1 MSKTIPILAFLLFVG
16 HFCQAQGNDWYFHH
30 LNVQNGLSEATNYY
44 VLKDSR
50 GFVWLSSISGLNRF
64 DGRQVRVYQPE
75 LADSNSLFGQ
85 NIQSPFFEDAESN
98 IWFSTYEGINCYIRK
113 TDNFKHFSLKDSLN
127 NLVLGY
133 YVGHLD
139 AEDNLWLLVD
149 EQTVYLFNIRSHI
162 FKRLHDVRK
171 GMQRLVIQTS
181 PNVKRSY
188 AYSWNTG
195 RDGLQITNYLP
206 NGQLTQ
212 QMLYDKAS
220 SSPLSINEI
229 LVESDTVLWFTT
241 HRKGLLSFNP
251 NKLTTQATAINNRAH
266 SLSPWS
272 KKCLIIGTE
281 QNGIHVFDKN
291 KRALIQNFRH
301 NVTMPNSLGSDFI
314 DNIYEDSDG
323 GVWAYLYAKGIDFTV
338 PAKSKFSR
346 QLHFPTDSTLTKP
359 MSVTAVTVDAQG
371 NVWCGSNGAG
381 LQIISPSLKIKQDIL
396 AKRVMSRN
404 ALSNWTYQIFKDR
417 QQRLWLMHWSSISLF
432 DTPKSQF
439 KKIADAEYYF
449 LYGLETHEGKIL
461 LASLDHGIF
470 EAIEK
475 PNGSFIFEKITSIPK
490 NYTILA
496 EDNEGLLWCSN
507 TLVLHVF
514 DPHLNYQL
522 VRELPISGSVTGFY
536 FPKNKPI
543 AWIAT
548 NNGLVEIN
556 KSNNWQST
564 VYIEKNGL
572 PSRTINAMLSDKNG
586 NLWLGTT
593 KGLAKFS
600 PALKTAKAY
609 NLTDGISDL
618 TFNMYAATQTADGTM
633 YFGTSNGITVFH
645 PDKITPLSIPARPT
659 ITEILIN
666 DQIAKKLI
674 CNTTGATNVSEIQS
688 LVLPYSENTL
698 SFNFSAMEYS
708 DPMSCS
714 FQYKMVGTDNEW
726 VNAGTLPFARYAN
739 LQAGNYS
746 FLIKAANSDG
756 VWNETPR
763 LLQITITP
771 PFWRTWWFI
780 TLSFLALIALVGYI
794 VFLRLSKVIALQ
806 KIRLNL
812 YENLH
817 DDIGSRL
824 TAIVLTVDEMV
835 QKASAKDVKLE
846 RIGSISRNIVANM
859 RRLVWATA
867 PENDALST
875 VVQQMQTDRR
885 VLLPSSVDFKIIMD
899 KTLENISIGGDKRY
913 QLLSIFNEALTNIA
927 KYAEATYVET
937 RIEIRDD
944 KLIMTIQDNGKGFD
958 TNTPRENSAMSSG
971 HGLRNMHRRAN
982 RIKGNLDI
990 SSILGNGTTIQLSF
1004 PINEDSFWKKIR
1016 VLFSQSHQN
1025 R

>member
-1 MSKTIPILAFLLFVG
+1 MLRLTVIGLSLFVW
-16 HFCQAQGNDWYFHH
+16 HLCQAQGNDWHFHH

-75 LADSNSLFGQ
+75 LADSTSLFGQ
-85 NIQSPFFEDAESN
+85 NIQSPFFEDAQSN

-127 NLVLGY
+127 NLILGY
-133 YVGHLD
+133 YVGYLD
-139 AEDNLWLLVD
+139 TEDNLWLLVE
-149 EQTVYLFNIRSHI
+149 EQTVYLFNIRTHY

-171 GMQRLVIQTS
+171 GMQRLVVQSS
-181 PNVKRSY
+181 PYDVKRSY
-188 AYSWNTG
+188 TYSWNTG

-206 NGQLTQ
+206 NGQFSQ
-212 QMLYDKAS
+212 QILYDKAS
-220 SSPLSINEI
+220 SSPISINEV
-229 LVESDTVLWFTT
+229 LVESDTMLWLTT

-251 NKLTTQATAINNRAH
+251 ITLTTQTTPLNNKAH
-266 SLSPWS
+266 TLSQWL
-272 KKCLIIGTE
+272 KKFLIIGTE
-281 QNGIHVFDKN
+281 QNGIQIFDKN
-291 KRALIQNFRH
+291 QRTLIQNFRH
-301 NVTMPNSLGSDFI
+301 NATMPNSLGSDYI
-314 DNIYEDSDG
+314 DNIYQDADG
-323 GVWAYLYAKGIDFTV
+323 GVWAYLYGKGTDFTV

-346 QLHFPTDSTLTKP
+346 RLHSPTDSTLSKP
-359 MSVTAVTVDAQG
+359 MSVTAITADAQG
-371 NVWCGSNGAG
+371 NVWCGSNGSG
-381 LQIISPSLKIKQDIL
+381 LQILAPTSKIKQDIL
-396 AKRVMSRN
+396 AKSVISRN
-404 ALSNWTYQIFKDR
+404 SISSWTYQIFKDR
-417 QQRLWLMHWSSISLF
+417 QHRLWLMHWSSISLLN
-432 DTPKSQF
+432 TAKSQL
-439 KKIADAEYYF
+439 KKIADAEHYF
-449 LYGLETHEGKIL
+449 LYGLETHDGKIL
-461 LASLDHGIF
+461 LASLDHGVF

-475 PNGSFIFEKITSIPK
+475 SNGSFIFEKITTIPQS
-490 NYTILA
+490 YTILA
-496 EDNEGLLWCSN
+496 EDNAGLLWCSN
-507 TLVLHVF
+507 TLVVHVF
-514 DPHLNYQL
+514 DPHNNYQL
-522 VRELPISGSVTGFY
+522 IRELPLSGSVTGFY
-536 FPKNKPI
+536 FPKNKPTV
-543 AWIAT
+543 WIAS
-548 NNGLVEIN
+548 NNGLVEID

-572 PSRTINAMLSDKNG
+572 PSRTINAMLGDKNG
-586 NLWLGTT
+586 NLWLGTS
-593 KGLAKFS
+593 KGLAQFN
-600 PALKTAKAY
+600 PASKTAKTY

-645 PDKITPLSIPARPT
+645 PDKITPLSISARPT
-659 ITEILIN
+659 ITGILIN

-674 CNTTGATNVSEIQS
+674 CRNTGATNVSEIQR

-708 DPMSCS
+708 DPLSCT

-739 LQAGNYS
+739 LQAGDYS

-763 LLQITITP
+763 TLLITIIP

-780 TLSFLALIALVGYI
+780 TLSFAGLMALVGYI

-806 KIRLNL
+806 KIRLSL

-835 QKASAKDVKLE
+835 QKASIKDSKLE

-885 VLLPSSVDFKIIMD
+885 VLLPSGVDFKLKMD
-899 KTLENISIGGDKRY
+899 KNLENVSIGGDKRY
-913 QLLSIFNEALTNIA
+913 QMLSIFNESLTNIA
-927 KYAEATYVET
+927 KYAEATNVET
-937 RIEIRDD
+937 RMEILDD
-944 KLIMTIQDNGKGFD
+944 KLIMTIKDNGKGFD
-958 TNTPRENSAMSSG
+958 PNAPRENSAMSSG
-971 HGLRNMHRRAN
+971 HGLRNMHRRAH

-990 SSILGNGTTIQLSF
+990 SSTLGKGTTIKLSF
-1004 PINEDSFWKKIR
+1004 PMKEDAFWKKIPT
-1016 VLFSQSHQN
+1016 LFFPISPK
-1025 R
+1025 